1 MLGAKEK
8 AVPNKVEAKERHI
21 LATIT
26 LATLKIIYLLLKAPL
41 RSPLEAYTLIK
52 DRTAASQITAE
63 VQPLL
68 QWLRGCLQYPYMVVN
83 TLEAVELEDRMMS
96 NRRRLLW

>member
-1 MLGAKEK
+1 MLPPTVLIKEDWWETTQRQILTNKAAGTALLMLGAKEK

-41 RSPLEAYTLIK
+41 RSPLEAYI
-52 DRTAASQITAE
+52 
-63 VQPLL
+63 P
-68 QWLRGCLQYPYMVVN
+68 G
-83 TLEAVELEDRMMS
+83 
-96 NRRRLLW
+96 RLTDAHHPSH